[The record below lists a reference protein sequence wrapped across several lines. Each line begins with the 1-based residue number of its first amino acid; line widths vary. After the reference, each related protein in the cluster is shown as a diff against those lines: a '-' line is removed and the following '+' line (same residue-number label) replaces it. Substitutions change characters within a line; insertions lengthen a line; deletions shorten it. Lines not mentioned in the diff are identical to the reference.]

1 MPNYVTK
8 ETHQRIKAECE
19 GLRRRLTQQTSIV
32 RQAIESG
39 GGTHDNAMY
48 DSALQEQA
56 VLAERVQQME
66 KYLTHPVF
74 IDDLDLQSDA
84 VSIGK
89 FVLLKDVA
97 TKELT
102 EYLILGSADKEYSNN
117 DKVISYASPLAKQL
131 LGKSEGD
138 VVEVVVPSGT
148 YELEVIKVKPYK

>member
-1 MPNYVTK
+1 MPGYITK
-8 ETHQRIKAECE
+8 ETYQLIKAECE
-19 GLRRRLTQQTSIV
+19 GLKRRLTEQTSIV

-66 KYLTHPVF
+66 NYLTHPVF

-84 VSIGK
+84 VAIGN
-89 FVLLKDVA
+89 FVLLKNV
-97 TKELT
+97 TSKELT
-102 EYLILGSADKEYSNN
+102 EYLILGSADKEYSKN

-131 LGKSEGD
+131 LGKLEGD
-138 VVEVVVPSGT
+138 VVKVVVPSGT
-148 YELEVIKVKPYK
+148 YELEVIKVRPYK